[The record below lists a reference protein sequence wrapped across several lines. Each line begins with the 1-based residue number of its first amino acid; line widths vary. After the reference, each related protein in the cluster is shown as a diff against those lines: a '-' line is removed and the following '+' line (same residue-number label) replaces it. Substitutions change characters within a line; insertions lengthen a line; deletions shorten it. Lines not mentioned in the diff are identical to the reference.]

1 MLGKILRIVGIILLA
16 LTSVAVLLGGI
27 GTACVAFTPTG
38 FGPTFAPIAR
48 FQWLYLF
55 YVATGVIFGVM
66 GIIATI
72 ALIRG
77 KSNGYRQAVTM
88 LVLSLVVGIIHII
101 SSRALRGS
109 SQPADMIVYVNAFT
123 LLVFLLFRIPGIWDK
138 VNFARRDDHTSG
150 MGAGVAMIVTGAIIL
165 TVQIWAG
172 PTHILDGIN
181 YADVWH
187 WPLSIV
193 GWALA
198 LGGGAIIGR
207 YVLAEPE
214 PAEVTVP
221 AIAGK

>member
-150 MGAGVAMIVTGAIIL
+150 MGAGARRPKNDRGNAGRCQNRRIHPRLVA
-165 TVQIWAG
+165 
-172 PTHILDGIN
+172 IN
-181 YADVWH
+181 
-187 WPLSIV
+187 
-193 GWALA
+193 
-198 LGGGAIIGR
+198 LGGA
-207 YVLAEPE
+207 A
-214 PAEVTVP
+214 
-221 AIAGK
+221 